1 MDKTLFSVITVSFNS
16 EKTIKRTIE
25 SLLNQSFQNF
35 EYIIIDGKSTDKTLE
50 IIKSFEKEFKRKEIY
65 FTWIS
70 EKDKGIYHAF
80 NKGVKKA
87 TGKWVSFLGSDD
99 FYLSNALENYSKEI
113 FKIKQDIDL
122 VYSNVEVKDR
132 KIIRDIWT
140 WKTFRK
146 KMNIAHVGAFHNIK
160 YFKKYG
166 LFNENYKIA
175 GDYELLLRAN
185 KKLKSHWF
193 DKVTAVMGDG
203 GISNDNIIEVYKE
216 TTNVKIDTK
225 SQSKITSKIDF
236 YIWIV
241 KYRIKTIINEI
252 TR

>member
-1 MDKTLFSVITVSFNS
+1 MNKTLFSVITVSFNS

-50 IIKSFEKEFKRKEIY
+50 IIKSFEKEFKEKEIH

-70 EKDKGIYHAF
+70 EKDKGIYDAF
-80 NKGVKKA
+80 NKGVIKA

-99 FYLSNALENYSKEI
+99 FYLANALENYSKEI
-113 FKIKQDIDL
+113 LKLKQDVDL

-132 KIIRDIWT
+132 KVIRDVWS
-140 WKTFRK
+140 WNTFRK
-146 KMNIAHVGAFHNIK
+146 KMEIAHVGAFHNK
-160 YFKKYG
+160 EYFKKYG
-166 LFNENYKIA
+166 LFNETYKIA

-185 KKLKSHWF
+185 KNLKTHWF
-193 DKVTAVMGDG
+193 DKLTAVMEDG

-216 TTNVKIDTK
+216 TTQVKIDTK
-225 SQSKITSKIDF
+225 SQPKIISKIDF
-236 YIWIV
+236 YFWIA
-241 KYRIKTIINEI
+241 KYKIKTIINEI